1 VIDIARS
8 CNRYRPLLVDFVDHG
23 EVRPETAAALAH
35 LDRCDRCTDAIEG
48 TMRTITALRRLGE
61 ATLAF
66 EPQAEAWPR
75 LRSRLQAAKP
85 RRPAIMSPLAG
96 VAMSFAIV
104 AVLVVP
110 FGLGG
115 GTLLGPA
122 ASPTI
127 ERSSAINPADRRI
140 EAAYIA
146 AVHQSSLG
154 PNGGLESSLQLA
166 GNYPRIYPDNDRT
179 IRKEVTSEQPYRRAP
194 EAI

>member
-8 CNRYRPLLVDFVDHG
+8 CTRHRPLLVDFVDRG
-23 EVRPETAAALAH
+23 EVRPGTAAALAH
-35 LDRCDRCTDAIEG
+35 LDRCDRCTDAIEA
-48 TMRTITALRRLGE
+48 TMLTITALRRLGE
-61 ATLAF
+61 ATLAV
-66 EPQAEAWPR
+66 EPQADAWPR
-75 LRSRLQAAKP
+75 LRTRLESVGP

-96 VAMSFAIV
+96 IAMSFAIV

-110 FGLGG
+110 FRLGG

-127 ERSSAINPADRRI
+127 ERSSAVNPADRRI

-146 AVHQSSLG
+146 AVHQASLA
-154 PNGGLESSLQLA
+154 PADSLVSWQAA
-166 GNYPRIYPDNDRT
+166 GNYPRIYPDNDPT
-179 IRKEVTSEQPYRRAP
+179 IRKEVTSGQPVRRVP